1 LNLSLKK
8 RIAIS
13 FIIANVAVLVLSFV
27 VFHFLHN
34 LNKNIDSVTNKS
46 IRILSLTHDVRISTL
61 EILKT
66 QGIILVNK
74 KHLPGSIN
82 RLRNKLKIIKVQL
95 QNLELL
101 NKNLDSQKELTEL
114 LAYITSLE
122 IVLKKSSSF
131 HKDTVGLR
139 KSVGDFFE
147 NILNVFTKLQELQ
160 DTQTIRRDEEI
171 REIIKVTKK
180 KMMFTLIIG
189 FFATILLGF
198 IVPGKIALP
207 FKKIKD
213 ALRELQECNFDVS
226 IFYNQDDEIGEIAR
240 EMNKMIHSFK
250 TFEELRMNRISL
262 ENRKFDALA
271 NMSKKPVLVANAE
284 NKIIYM
290 NGQLYNL
297 MRVQSEDVIGKVMD
311 ETLVAKSIIDCYK
324 MAIKRRSKIEN
335 MKIIIPAKPKVDGD
349 ENEEQSVDIVE
360 VEVEKEGKEKEIELQ
375 EVVFSGYANVIP
387 IRGKESSLDYYL
399 MILSSEM
406 FV

>member
-1 LNLSLKK
+1 MNLSLKK

-13 FIIANVAVLVLSFV
+13 FIIANIAVLVLSFV

-66 QGIILVNK
+66 QGVILVNK
-74 KHLPGSIN
+74 KRLPGSID

-101 NKNLDSQKELTEL
+101 NKNLDGQKELTEL

-160 DTQTIRRDEEI
+160 DTQTLRRDEEI

-189 FFATILLGF
+189 FFATILAMVFL
-198 IVPGKIALP
+198 
-207 FKKIKD
+207 
-213 ALRELQECNFDVS
+213 
-226 IFYNQDDEIGEIAR
+226 
-240 EMNKMIHSFK
+240 
-250 TFEELRMNRISL
+250 
-262 ENRKFDALA
+262 
-271 NMSKKPVLVANAE
+271 
-284 NKIIYM
+284 
-290 NGQLYNL
+290 
-297 MRVQSEDVIGKVMD
+297 
-311 ETLVAKSIIDCYK
+311 
-324 MAIKRRSKIEN
+324 IE
-335 MKIIIPAKPKVDGD
+335 
-349 ENEEQSVDIVE
+349 
-360 VEVEKEGKEKEIELQ
+360 
-375 EVVFSGYANVIP
+375 Y
-387 IRGKESSLDYYL
+387 
-399 MILSSEM
+399 
-406 FV
+406 

>member
-13 FIIANVAVLVLSFV
+13 FIIANLAVLVLSFV

-34 LNKNIDSVTNKS
+34 LNTNIESITSKS
-46 IRILSLTHDVRISTL
+46 MRISSLTNEVRLSTL
-61 EILKT
+61 QILET
-66 QGIILVNK
+66 QGVILVSK
-74 KHLPGSIN
+74 KPSKSSLS
-82 RLRNKLKIIKVQL
+82 RLRNKLKISKNQL
-95 QNLELL
+95 KGLL
-101 NKNLDSQKELTEL
+101 DEKSQGQKELSEL
-114 LAYITSLE
+114 LAYVTSLE

-131 HKDTVGLR
+131 HKNIVGLR
-139 KSVGDFFE
+139 KSIGDFFE
-147 NILNVFTKLQELQ
+147 KILNVFTKLQELQ
-160 DTQTIRRDEEI
+160 DNQSMKRDQQI
-171 REIIKVTKK
+171 REIIKDTKK

-271 NMSKKPVLVANAE
+271 NMGKKPVLVANAD

-290 NGQLYNL
+290 NGSLYNL

-311 ETLVAKSIIDCYK
+311 ETLVPKSIIECYK

-335 MKIIIPAKPKVDGD
+335 MKVVIPAKPKVDG
-349 ENEEQSVDIVE
+349 EEESGLSVEIVE

-375 EVVFSGYANVIP
+375 EVVFSGYGNVIP

-399 MILSSEM
+399 MVLSTEM

>member
-1 LNLSLKK
+1 MNLSLKK

-13 FIIANVAVLVLSFV
+13 FIIANLAVLVLSFV

-34 LNKNIDSVTNKS
+34 LNTNIESITSKS
-46 IRILSLTHDVRISTL
+46 MRISSLTNEVRLSTL
-61 EILKT
+61 QILET
-66 QGIILVNK
+66 QGVILVSK
-74 KHLPGSIN
+74 KPSKSSLN
-82 RLRNKLKIIKVQL
+82 RLRNKLKIIKSQL
-95 QNLELL
+95 QELL
-101 NKNLDSQKELTEL
+101 DAQSQGQKELSEL

-131 HKDTVGLR
+131 HKNVVGLR
-139 KSVGDFFE
+139 KSIGDFFE
-147 NILNVFTKLQELQ
+147 KILNVFTKLQELQ
-160 DTQTIRRDEEI
+160 DNQSMKRDQQI
-171 REIIKVTKK
+171 REIIKDTKK

-271 NMSKKPVLVANAE
+271 NMGKKPVLVASADS
-284 NKIIYM
+284 KIIYM
-290 NGQLYNL
+290 NGSLYNL

-311 ETLVAKSIIDCYK
+311 ETLVPKSIIDCYK

-335 MKIIIPAKPKVDGD
+335 MKIVIPAKPKIDG
-349 ENEEQSVDIVE
+349 EEDSGLSVEIVE

-375 EVVFSGYANVIP
+375 EVVFSGYGNVIP

-399 MILSSEM
+399 MVLSSEM